1 MAIQNENNS
10 SGLIDVQQESAKNF
24 AAIEAVLTSNPGMS
38 SFFGGS
44 AGGGGN
50 APSQSS
56 EIEHFMTAGISGG
69 GKKAE
74 IVKQMGEIAFDSG
87 SNKTGS
93 MFVGGKRGNNSFNIG
108 YAGEKGAGAK
118 GPQKPQATHLVDPGY
133 FAKRKQAKT
142 VDKNHTI
149 AANVNAAGKSV
160 AGRSDAMPG
169 SSHAPTIQKPTPEM
183 VAQLS
188 HLCNGLLMDRDTLH
202 GIKNGPMSRTRLIH
216 DLQDGKEGAEQS
228 LRTMSAGQKEEAFR
242 NVSVSVK
249 NDILDGVNGQPK
261 APAPP
266 SSRG

>member
-1 MAIQNENNS
+1 MSIQNENNS

-38 SFFGGS
+38 SFFSGS

-50 APSQSS
+50 APRQSS
-56 EIEHFMTAGISGG
+56 EAEHFMTAGFSVG

-74 IVKQMGEIAFDSG
+74 LVKQMGEVVFDSG
-87 SNKTGS
+87 SKQTGS

-108 YAGEKGAGAK
+108 YAGEKGVGAK
-118 GPQKPQATHLVDPGY
+118 GPQKPQGTNLIDPGY

-149 AANVNAAGKSV
+149 AANVSATGKALTGGSH
-160 AGRSDAMPG
+160 AMPG
-169 SSHAPTIQKPTPEM
+169 SSHTPSIQKPTPEM

-188 HLCNGLLMDRDTLH
+188 HMCNGLLMDRDTLH
-202 GIKNGPMSRTRLIH
+202 GIKNGPISRTRLIR
-216 DLQDGKEGAEQS
+216 DLQEGKEGAEQN
-228 LRTMSAGQKEEAFR
+228 LRTMTPGQQEEAFR
-242 NVSVSVK
+242 NMSVAVK

-266 SSRG
+266 SNRG